1 MLIFNFY
8 FTMKDFKEL
17 IIWQRSHKLTLS
29 IYNLSKSF
37 PREEIYGLTSQM
49 LRSAA
54 SIPTNIAEGTGR
66 NTDPDFNRFLVLAMG
81 SAAELEYQ
89 LILSKDL
96 GYCNLAEFESLTNE
110 LIEIRKMINAFIQ
123 KIQLRIKK

>member
-1 MLIFNFY
+1 MQ
-8 FTMKDFKEL
+8 DFKEL
-17 IIWQRSHKLTLS
+17 KIWQRSHKLTLS
-29 IYNLSKSF
+29 IYKLSKAF
-37 PREEIYGLTSQM
+37 PKEEIYGLTSQM

-66 NTDPDFNRFLVLAMG
+66 NTDPDFNRSLVLAMG

-96 GYCNLAEFESLTNE
+96 GYCNLTEFESLTNE
-110 LIEIRKMINAFIQ
+110 LVEIRKMINVFIQ
-123 KIQLRIKK
+123 KIQIRISNKN

>member
-1 MLIFNFY
+1 MQ
-8 FTMKDFKEL
+8 DFKEL
-17 IIWQRSHKLTLS
+17 KIWQRSHKLTLS
-29 IYNLSKSF
+29 IYKLSKSF
-37 PREEIYGLTSQM
+37 PKEEIYGLTSQM

-96 GYCNLAEFESLTNE
+96 GYCNLTEFESLTNE
-110 LIEIRKMINAFIQ
+110 LVEIRKMINVFIQ
-123 KIQLRIKK
+123 KIQIRISNKN